1 MLNFVFQETID
12 EFVFLNKP
20 TKSRKTA
27 VTQTQIST
35 VQELQLM
42 QASRS

>member
-1 MLNFVFQETID
+1 LFQETID

-20 TKSRKTA
+20 TKSRKSA
-27 VTQTQIST
+27 PAQTQMSS

-42 QASRS
+42 QVIP